1 MFFVTKQPSFSA
13 WTGFAM
19 LLLGLNGLG
28 TAALATNTADASDL
42 GIDPVRYRENVERLT
57 SDEMEGRR
65 VGTPGGGNAIDFM
78 ETMFREAGLVP
89 PEALGGYRQPYRHDW
104 HGEAQAS
111 NVIGILPG
119 TDPELKDEV
128 VVVLA
133 HHDGLGRNRNDGCPE
148 DEADSRIRYGAN
160 DNASGSAA
168 LIELAFVLAAKR
180 EELRRTVVFLSTDGE
195 ECGCTGVK
203 NYVLDD
209 PLYPN
214 EDTIYALNIDQIGE
228 GGWLEKHPA
237 SEHHDDYDDCEVDG
251 EVFARRHIPAATLVG
266 DNANYHQPDDITRYL
281 DFAKALD
288 VVKRAH
294 DLVWK
299 AVQGR
304 SS

>member
-1 MFFVTKQPSFSA
+1 MFLVSRQLGFSVSSGLA
-13 WTGFAM
+13 L

-28 TAALATNTADASDL
+28 TAALATNTARASAA
-42 GIDPVRYRENVERLT
+42 GIDPDRYRENVERLA

-65 VGTPGGGNAIDFM
+65 VGTPGGRNAIDFM
-78 ETMFREAGLVP
+78 ETMFREAGLLP
-89 PEALGGYRQPYRHDW
+89 PEALGGYRQSYRHDW

-119 TDPELKDEV
+119 TDPQVKDEV

-148 DEADSRIRYGAN
+148 DEAGSRIRYGAN

-209 PLYPN
+209 PLYPI

-228 GGWLEKHPA
+228 GGWLQDHPA
-237 SEHHDDYDDCEVDG
+237 SEHHDDRDDCEVDG
-251 EVFARRHIPAATLVG
+251 DVFARRHIPAATLVG
-266 DNANYHQPDDITRYL
+266 DNANYHQPDDIIRYL
-281 DFAKALD
+281 NFAKARN
-288 VVKRAH
+288 VVERAH